1 MLPPTIKT
9 APTSE
14 IVRPNGQ
21 HRGQD
26 RVARDRQKHPDRP
39 RSGCAIDTQC
49 AAVFL
54 PRLLDRTMRQGGDD
68 RCSEKR
74 LCDDHG
80 AGRKQKRK
88 RTQRPRARQH
98 QVEREAYDNRGQTK
112 ERIREQD
119 QKSATGE
126 PADCQ
131 SRPARQSDNGG
142 YGRSG
147 KTNRQ
152 GKSDVMGEFSRSE
165 RGPDVNHL
173 AGTGLHAPKLP
184 PQRKAPDALPRWRYD
199 EATKSGSPRWH
210 TRSRNDG

>member
-1 MLPPTIKT
+1 MIGAARSACAMTMALGVNRSAS
-9 APTSE
+9 APKGPE
-14 IVRPNGQ
+14 
-21 HRGQD
+21 
-26 RVARDRQKHPDRP
+26 RD
-39 RSGCAIDTQC
+39 SI
-49 AAVFL
+49 
-54 PRLLDRTMRQGGDD
+54 
-68 RCSEKR
+68 
-74 LCDDHG
+74 
-80 AGRKQKRK
+80 
-88 RTQRPRARQH
+88 

-142 YGRSG
+142 KSRSG
-147 KTNRQ
+147 KTNRE
-152 GKSDVMGEFSRSE
+152 GKSDDMGEFSRSE